1 MSRDDHRRETGAHAF
16 IQPPFAYGGPPC
28 RGVIRSVPEDFRV
41 DEIPSVTPD
50 GQGEHLLLHIE
61 KRGSNTDWVAGLLAR
76 HAGVP
81 RGDVSYAGLKDRHAV
96 TRQWFSV
103 RLAGRDEPRWEALEG
118 PDLRVIERARHSR
131 KLRTGALRGNR
142 FDILI
147 RSLDGDRESLAQRL
161 EAIRE
166 GGIPNYFGEQ
176 RFGRQG
182 SNLRS
187 AEALFAGRLGRVSRQ
202 KRGLYISAARSML
215 FNCVLA
221 ERVSLGNWNRPLDGE
236 RLILDG
242 SRSSFVAER
251 VDDEIQRRF
260 FAWDVHTS
268 GPLWG
273 SGTLGPCGEAAAVEE
288 EALAPFAVWREGL
301 ERLRLEMERRPLR
314 ARAEGLTW
322 TETAEGLRLGFALP
336 RGSYATAV
344 LRELISWQPGS

>member
-1 MSRDDHRRETGAHAF
+1 MNPGDRPAEETAPACF
-16 IQPPFAYGGPPC
+16 EPPFAYGGPPC
-28 RGVIRSVPEDFRV
+28 RGVIRARSEDFRV
-41 DEIPSVTPD
+41 EEIPAVTPD
-50 GQGEHLLLHIE
+50 GQGEHVLLHVE
-61 KRGSNTDWVAGLLAR
+61 KRDSNTDWVAGLLAR

-118 PDLRVIERARHSR
+118 PDLRVLERARHSR

-147 RSLDGDRESLAQRL
+147 SALEGDRASLAQRL

-176 RFGRQG
+176 RFGRHG

-202 KRGLYISAARSML
+202 KRGLYISAARALL
-215 FNCVLA
+215 FNRVLA
-221 ERVSLGNWNRPLDGE
+221 ERVRLGNWNEPLDGE
-236 RLILDG
+236 RLVLDG

-251 VDDEIQRRF
+251 VDDELKRRF
-260 FAWDVHTS
+260 LEWDVHTS

-273 SGTLGPCGEAAAVEE
+273 SGALGPSGEAAAVEE
-288 EALAPFAVWREGL
+288 GALAPFTAWREGL

-314 ARAEGLTW
+314 ARADELTW
-322 TETAEGLRLGFALP
+322 CETAEGLRLGFALP
-336 RGSYATAV
+336 RGSYATAL
-344 LRELISWQPGS
+344 LRELVSWQPGS